1 MRAGA
6 LFLLTLVCVVL
17 GALLGA
23 NWFDRDFALRV
34 QRWTP
39 PKPVMLDPDSLNV
52 PMLGATQSAPA
63 STAAQERP
71 LFFRSRK
78 PPVPPPPPPVP
89 PPPPP
94 PPKPDPLAKLEL
106 FGLFSLGPDKG
117 GVIAKLDGKM
127 RQIRVGERVGEWQLK
142 SVSKREALFVSA
154 EAGERT
160 IPMSYRAQIEPPA
173 APATPVPRAV
183 EQAGGQN
190 DVVQPQGGVPLQPAA
205 PRTRPRA
212 GP

>member
-6 LFLLTLVCVVL
+6 LYLLMLLCVVL
-17 GALLGA
+17 GGLLGA
-23 NWFDRDFALRV
+23 LWLDRAFVL
-34 QRWTP
+34 QIPRWAP
-39 PKPVMLDPDSLNV
+39 PKPVMLDPDSFNV
-52 PMLGATQSAPA
+52 PLLGATQSAPA
-63 STAAQERP
+63 SSAALERP

-117 GVIAKLDGKM
+117 GVIAKLDGTM
-127 RQIRVGERVGEWQLK
+127 RQIRVGERVGEWVLK
-142 SVSKREALFVSA
+142 SISKREALFVSA
-154 EAGERT
+154 ESGERT
-160 IPMSYRAQIEPPA
+160 LPMSYRAQIEPPA
-173 APATPVPRAV
+173 TPATPIPRAV
-183 EQAGGQN
+183 EQSGAQIEI
-190 DVVQPQGGVPLQPAA
+190 VQPQGGVPLQPAL
-205 PRTRPRA
+205 PRARPRA